1 VRSSVKKTRSSLQG
15 RKVKRMSERMNNK
28 KEEREEEKEINQ
40 EMPYT
45 ILKTVSVVTQKLL

>member
-1 VRSSVKKTRSSLQG
+1 VKKTRSSLQG

-28 KEEREEEKEINQ
+28 KEEREKKKETNQ